1 MKGFPG
7 QKILKLFV
15 GPRLSLAIC
24 ALIVLL
30 GFQGCK
36 SKAEKAEE
44 DPAAAAE
51 EKAKRDPSYLQAS
64 AVASKFADEFW
75 NDRFIRCGST
85 SEGYERWFTVSEG
98 LDARRYQEVLNLRIV
113 TVTAPRLTSADS
125 LNRVWT
131 AISSLSA
138 KASRWCQDDKCNDYE
153 GGLIGVEQFNLYGM
167 SIIIRNGVATSERPP
182 LMSYYKPTCE
192 EIRGQPI
199 WRMPYE

>member
-1 MKGFPG
+1 MRSFPE
-7 QKILKLFV
+7 QAILKLPT
-15 GPRLSLAIC
+15 GPRLVLAVI
-24 ALIVLL
+24 ALIALL
-30 GFQGCK
+30 GAHGCK
-36 SKAEKAEE
+36 SKAEE
-44 DPAAAAE
+44 DPTAAAE
-51 EKAKRDPSYLQAS
+51 EQAKRDPSYLEAS

-85 SEGYERWFTVSEG
+85 SEGDERWFSVEESTV
-98 LDARRYQEVLNLRIV
+98 ARRYLEVINLRTV
-113 TVTAPRLTSADS
+113 TVATPRLSSASS

>member
-1 MKGFPG
+1 MRGFPDRT
-7 QKILKLFV
+7 I
-15 GPRLSLAIC
+15 RMLSTSAQLALAVFTLTI
-24 ALIVLL
+24 LL
-30 GFQGCK
+30 GLQGCK
-36 SKAEKAEE
+36 SKAEE
-44 DPAAAAE
+44 DPTAAAE
-51 EKAKRDPSYLQAS
+51 EKAKRDPSYLEAS

-98 LDARRYQEVLNLRIV
+98 LDARRYQEVLNLRTV
-113 TVTAPRLTSADS
+113 TVTAPRVTSADS
-125 LNRVWT
+125 LNRRWT

-138 KASRWCQDDKCNDYE
+138 KASRWCQDDKCGDYE
-153 GGLIGVEQFNLYGM
+153 GGLVGVEQFNLYGM
-167 SIIIRNGVATSERPP
+167 SIIIRNGVATVERPP